1 VGGHALT
8 FGLRPRIT
16 GSSNGFGMIAR
27 RWFLELISAASLATA
42 SSQGLP
48 PIIQNPD
55 TLIAGGAGTI
65 DMAALEAAADEVL
78 DLTGARFGIAV
89 RDFSTGEGF
98 TRGTGT
104 FEIGTPELI
113 LSACAIDLDA
123 RGLFPLD
130 TLSSRN
136 ETLADQII
144 MAREGDIEATMR
156 IGDLLKDLVPGW
168 LREKGFT
175 GTTYSGTQLLWP
187 GAPEVAPN
195 MSSPSDCMGMLA
207 IIEARLSEP
216 EIRRITR
223 NPFTRMG
230 LEDIQTGDMPLYGF
244 CSRGAG
250 GQTRAAVAFM
260 PNGKEV
266 GIVILADS
274 LCCTEKADLAF
285 RMMWAALQ

>member
-1 VGGHALT
+1 M
-8 FGLRPRIT
+8 I
-16 GSSNGFGMIAR
+16 FGMLLGLAV
-27 RWFLELISAASLATA
+27 AASPAPA
-42 SSQGLP
+42 DKQGGS

-55 TLIAGGAGTI
+55 TLVSGGAGAI
-65 DMAALEAAADEVL
+65 DVAALEAAADEAM

-89 RDFSTGEGF
+89 RDFSTGDGF
-98 TRGTGT
+98 TRGTGA

-144 MAREGDIEATMR
+144 MAREGSVEATMR
-156 IGDLLKDLVPGW
+156 IGERLKDLVPGW

-175 GTTYSGTQLLWP
+175 STTYSGTQLLWP
-187 GAPEVAPN
+187 GAPEVEPN

-207 IIEARLSEP
+207 LIEARLDEP
-216 EIRRITR
+216 DIRRLTR
-223 NPFTRMG
+223 NPFTRTG
-230 LEDIQTGDMPLYGF
+230 LEDIQSGEASLYGF
-244 CSRGAG
+244 CSRGEG
-250 GQTRAAVAFM
+250 GQTRSAIAFM
-260 PNGKEV
+260 PGGRKV
-266 GIVILADS
+266 GIVILADG